1 MNQDISSIIVCTP
14 GVLGGRV
21 RIDGTRVSVRSIV
34 SWYKKG
40 YTAEEISEQYEQLSL
55 VQIYAALTSYYHANP
70 SEIEASILAEESIYN
85 QLMQEH
91 YPLEKAA

>member
-1 MNQDISSIIVCTP
+1 MNQDISSIIVCTH
-14 GVLGGRV
+14 GVLGGRA

-40 YTAEEISEQYEQLSL
+40 DTAEEISEQYEQLSL
-55 VQIYAALTSYYHANP
+55 VQIYAALTYYHAHQA
-70 SEIEASILAEESIYN
+70 EIDADMLAEESTYN

-91 YPLEKAA
+91 YPLREAA

>member
-1 MNQDISSIIVCTP
+1 MNQDISSIIVCTS
-14 GVLGGRV
+14 GILGGRA

-55 VQIYAALTSYYHANP
+55 VQIYATLTYYHA
-70 SEIEASILAEESIYN
+70 Y
-85 QLMQEH
+85 
-91 YPLEKAA
+91 

>member
-1 MNQDISSIIVCTP
+1 
-14 GVLGGRV
+14 
-21 RIDGTRVSVRSIV
+21 VRSIV

-55 VQIYAALTSYYHANP
+55 VQIYATLTYYHAHQP
-70 SEIEASILAEESIYN
+70 EIEADILAEEFTYN

-91 YPLEKAA
+91 YPMKEAA